1 MSESGTKPGG
11 VLASLRRMGDS
22 LLALVQSR
30 LQLFALELQSEKL
43 RLMDALLWL
52 SVAVA
57 LGAVGLILGTVTLAI
72 YLWETT
78 RYTGLVVLTGIFVG
92 VAAVIVWRLREGIR
106 KGPMPLAGTIAEFK
120 KDRACLQG
128 KG

>member
-1 MSESGTKPGG
+1 
-11 VLASLRRMGDS
+11 
-22 LLALVQSR
+22 
-30 LQLFALELQSEKL
+30 
-43 RLMDALLWL
+43 
-52 SVAVA
+52 VA

-92 VAAVIVWRLREGIR
+92 VAAVIIWRLREGIR

>member
-1 MSESGTKPGG
+1 MSETGTKPGG
-11 VLASLRRMGDS
+11 MLASLRRMGDS
-22 LLALVQSR
+22 FLALAQSR

-52 SVAVA
+52 SIAVA
-57 LGAVGLILGTVTLAI
+57 LGAMGLIVGTVALAI
-72 YLWETT
+72 YLWEMA
-78 RYTGLVVLTGIFVG
+78 RYVGLALVSGLFVG
-92 VAAVIVWRLREGIR
+92 AAVVIVWRLREGIR